1 MGRHFLH
8 FPQPLQAGLDC
19 AGRAAKVCAEVFL
32 LHAFVEQTAQLL
44 IQLLCPRLS
53 VVLRQRLF
61 PLARKC
67 FYGAVQCANDL
78 AFVAYMVVRQDLA
91 GQGIGA
97 VC

>member
-8 FPQPLQAGLDC
+8 FPQPLQSGLDC
-19 AGRAAKVCAEVFL
+19 AGRAGKVCAEVFL

-44 IQLLCPRLS
+44 IQLLCPRFS
-53 VVLRQRLF
+53 GVLRQRLF

-91 GQGIGA
+91 GQRVSA